1 MGGIG
6 WTEILVVFCLILL
19 LFGSKR
25 IPELARTLGLA
36 KREFHKAKDEILK
49 ERDELLSDTPLE
61 KTKKKAPAKK
71 KRSSAPK
78 ADA

>member
-25 IPELARTLGLA
+25 IPELARTLGIA

-61 KTKKKAPAKK
+61 KTKKKAPTKK

>member
-6 WTEILVVFCLILL
+6 WTELVVVFCLILL

-25 IPELARTLGLA
+25 IPELARTLGIA
-36 KREFHKAKDEILK
+36 KREFHKAKDVILK
-49 ERDELLSDTPLE
+49 ERDELLEDTPA
-61 KTKKKAPAKK
+61 KVAKKKAPVKQQEP
-71 KRSSAPK
+71 SVPE